1 MINFEITCTTTRSH
15 RNYRLKLVYTN
26 IDNIKTI
33 EYLIPA
39 KYFDFIAPSRVMHT
53 ISQEPDFMKELSY
66 ASTLGGNKEH
76 KILKRSEIKWHVN

>member
-1 MINFEITCTTTRSH
+1 MSCTTTRSH
-15 RNYRLKLVYTN
+15 RNYRLKLVYTKTRSIN
-26 IDNIKTI
+26 TI

-76 KILKRSEIKWHVN
+76 RILKRSEIKWLGN

>member
-1 MINFEITCTTTRSH
+1 
-15 RNYRLKLVYTN
+15 
-26 IDNIKTI
+26 
-33 EYLIPA
+33 
-39 KYFDFIAPSRVMHT
+39 MHT

>member
-1 MINFEITCTTTRSH
+1 MINFEMTCTTTRSH
-15 RNYRLKLVYTN
+15 RNYRLKLIYTKAGS
-26 IDNIKTI
+26 IKTI

-66 ASTLGGNKEH
+66 ASTLGGNKEY
-76 KILKRSEIKWHVN
+76 KILKRSEIKWLEN